1 VDCGSSR
8 GLANVVRLMMIWM
21 RLDLD
26 VDKVSRVLYM
36 ANMNMMANEVCY
48 TNLRSI
54 GKSPGR
60 LK

>member
-1 VDCGSSR
+1 
-8 GLANVVRLMMIWM
+8 MMIWM